1 MHVINMLKMTIFYDN
16 YCPNCTR
23 FVNLIQKLDWLKF
36 VEAKQLRNFKHMNS
50 AVGISKTLAEKEMA
64 SFDGKWSYGY
74 TTLFKI
80 FLRIPIFWIFIPLL
94 LFLKISG
101 IGQVI
106 YKELALKRK
115 IIPIHCNENS
125 CKIP

>member
-1 MHVINMLKMTIFYDN
+1 MIVFYDN

-23 FVNLIQKLDWLKF
+23 FVNLIQKLDWLKL
-36 VEAKQLRNFKHMNS
+36 VEAKQLRNSKDINLV
-50 AVGISKTLAEKEMA
+50 VGISKTLAEKQMA

-80 FLRIPIFWIFIPLL
+80 FVRIPIFWFFTPLFW
-94 LFLKISG
+94 FLKISG
-101 IGQVI
+101 IGQII

-115 IIPIHCNENS
+115 IIPIHCDENS
-125 CKIP
+125 CQIP